1 MGGAPAAGDGM
12 DLATIGLAVALAATL
27 AALAGFAI
35 RFRGIAREL
44 ERERGLAAETAAKL
58 ETWLHD
64 KTRAETRLAETEGVL
79 AETRRER
86 DEARRDREAALART
100 QAAEQQAALRAQ
112 QLTEMQKR
120 LDDWETAKAE
130 SLQAA
135 KAAVLATASE
145 LSTKLLADHKQES
158 EAAKKANEERVRQTT
173 EELLKQVQEVTKTVA
188 SLSRQVDDNRDT
200 MDTVWKALSSPGGA
214 GHFAEVGLE
223 NTLKSFGLVKGR
235 DFVIQ
240 QSLEGRGLRPDAMV
254 LMPGDTVLVV
264 DSKASKFLLD
274 LAEAEG
280 TERETEAWQS
290 LARTMNTHLRS
301 LTDKNYRAEIRA
313 SYREAGRSG
322 DLRRIMMVMYLPNE
336 GAVEKLATADPDF
349 ARKAARA
356 EVTVAGPS
364 ALACL
369 IGFARVEIDLG
380 RQAENHERIIDSTR
394 SLLDAVGVVV
404 DHTQKVGRGIRVA
417 ADSYVKLTA
426 SLNARLLPRVH
437 GLVGQGL
444 RPARHAPIPRQVPG
458 FQVIQLESG
467 DLIEGE
473 AAPLDEPDRLTDQS
487 DGDGG
492 SDEPGA

>member
-1 MGGAPAAGDGM
+1 ME
-12 DLATIGLAVALAATL
+12 LATIGLAVALAAAL
-27 AALAGFAI
+27 AALAGLVV
-35 RFRGIAREL
+35 RLRSLGRDL
-44 ERERGLAAETAAKL
+44 QRERGLAAEAAAKL

-64 KTRAETRLAETEGVL
+64 KTRAETRLAESERSVADLRSEL
-79 AETRRER
+79 AHARSAR
-86 DEARRDREAALART
+86 DAAVERT

-158 EAAKKANEERVRQTT
+158 EAAKKESEERVRQTT
-173 EELLKQVQEVTKTVA
+173 EALLKQVHEVTKTVA

-214 GHFAEVGLE
+214 GQFAEVGLE

-280 TERETEAWQS
+280 TEQEKEAWQN
-290 LARTMNTHLRS
+290 LARTMNNHLKS
-301 LTDKNYRAEIRA
+301 LTDKDYRAGIRD
-313 SYREAGRSG
+313 SYRDAGRSG
-322 DLRRIMMVMYLPNE
+322 ELRRVMMVMYLPNE

-394 SLLDAVGVVV
+394 SLLDSIGFVIEHVQSLG
-404 DHTQKVGRGIRVA
+404 KGIKSA
-417 ADSYVKLTA
+417 ADGYVRLTG
-426 SLNARLLPRVH
+426 SLNTRLLPRVR
-437 GLVGQGL
+437 GLADQGL
-444 RPARHAPIPRQVPG
+444 RPGRQKPIPRQVPA
-458 FQVIQLESG
+458 FQVVQLESG

-473 AAPLDEPDRLTDQS
+473 ATEPAD
-487 DGDGG
+487 
-492 SDEPGA
+492 PGQLPDLSGRDNAGPPA